1 MACAFAVTQRQDSQS
16 KRRFDLICGPVSVST
31 SVLEIRGALVRQF
44 RHLFAPAI
52 LVGLA
57 LAASLAP
64 TEALAQFVCAG
75 SSTGSIPVSGSG
87 SASANQ
93 HDVTC
98 GISSVAQGAA
108 TGTSGGATSLGFG
121 AFALG
126 ANSTSIGSF
135 SGASTPAAGVT
146 SIGANAN
153 ATGGAAG
160 IYSTGIGASADPNT
174 GMIVQST
181 GAYSIAIGG
190 GDGVGAAP
198 AKSLGTRSIAIGGSS
213 VANSADSTAV
223 GSNST
228 VTGANSS
235 SFGTGNTV
243 NGTNSGA
250 FGTGNSV
257 TGDGSFAFGDPN
269 VVNGNGTFVTG
280 NDNNVNAPATAG
292 NGDNINLLGSG
303 NTVASEAS
311 ASGSAI
317 VGNTNTVNAT
327 NAVAIGNGSTVTGA
341 GGISVGGGNTVA
353 QAGAVA
359 IGNGVTTTRANQVSL
374 GNTGNTYTLA
384 GITSADSLA
393 AQSGTVQFVTSDAA
407 GNLATANISIPDI
420 SGLDSRVGS
429 LETSVSQLQK
439 DMRRSFEGTAL
450 AMAMG
455 GAILPEGKT
464 YAISA
469 GWGTFRGENAFAASG
484 VAKLND
490 NFYAQGGV
498 GVGARGGVG
507 GRLGLTV
514 AW

>member
-1 MACAFAVTQRQDSQS
+1 MLA
-16 KRRFDLICGPVSVST
+16 
-31 SVLEIRGALVRQF
+31 
-44 RHLFAPAI
+44 
-52 LVGLA
+52 GLA
-57 LAASLAP
+57 LAAALVP

-75 SSTGSIPVSGSG
+75 SATGSLPVSGSG

-108 TGTSGGATSLGFG
+108 TGTSGGATSMGFG

-126 ANSTSIGSF
+126 ENSTSIGSF

-146 SIGANAN
+146 SLGANAN
-153 ATGGAAG
+153 ATPGAAG
-160 IYSTGIGASADPNT
+160 TYSTAIGAGADPNT
-174 GMIVQST
+174 GNVVQST
-181 GAYSIAIGG
+181 GNYSIAIGG
-190 GDGVGAAP
+190 GDGVGANP
-198 AKSLGTRSIAIGGSS
+198 AKSLGDHSIAIGGSA
-213 VANSADSTAV
+213 VANDSDNTVV
-223 GSNST
+223 GSNSS
-228 VTGANSS
+228 VAGASS
-235 SFGTGNTV
+235 SAFGTGNTV
-243 NGTNSGA
+243 NGA
-250 FGTGNSV
+250 
-257 TGDGSFAFGDPN
+257 
-269 VVNGNGTFVTG
+269 
-280 NDNNVNAPATAG
+280 NALA
-292 NGDNINLLGSG
+292 LGSG
-303 NTVASEAS
+303 NT
-311 ASGSAI
+311 I
-317 VGNTNTVNAT
+317 
-327 NAVAIGNGSTVTGA
+327 
-341 GGISVGGGNTVA
+341 A

-359 IGNGVTTTRANQVSL
+359 IGNSVTTTRANQVSL

-384 GITSADSLA
+384 GIGSADSLA
-393 AQSGTVQFVTSDAA
+393 AQTGPVQFVTTDAA
-407 GNLATANISIPDI
+407 GNLATASISIPDI

-429 LETSVSQLQK
+429 LETSVHELQK

-507 GRLGLTV
+507 GRLGVTV